1 MKARI
6 LILTVALAGAAFAQ
20 RYGGGLV
27 GGLASQPYGSVS
39 GFGSVLFPGTG
50 HAPLPSFGGSYS
62 RGGHYGGGYYGGS
75 NYGYGHRRYPPVAMY
90 PVFVGGYGYGY
101 GLMDDP
107 PPVQQQQPPQT
118 IVVQQPAPAQ
128 SAPTPSVVINQYF
141 KSDGPA
147 GPPEPQAFS
156 GQPGPAAAAVARSD
170 DKPTIYLIAMKDH
183 TIMPALGYWVEG
195 DMLTYITSQGNKN
208 SVSLTLVDKDFS
220 KQLNDERHIEFNL

>member
-6 LILTVALAGAAFAQ
+6 LILTVAVAGAAFAQ
-20 RYGGGLV
+20 RYGGYGNL

-39 GFGSVLFPGTG
+39 GYGSVLFPGTG
-50 HAPLPSFGGSYS
+50 HAPLPSFGGFYS
-62 RGGHYGGGYYGGS
+62 RGGHYGGGNYGG
-75 NYGYGHRRYPPVAMY
+75 NYGYGRRRYPPAAMY

-107 PPVQQQQPPQT
+107 PPAQQQQPPQT
-118 IVVQQPAPAQ
+118 IVVQQPPAQ
-128 SAPTPSVVINQYF
+128 AAPTPSVVINQYF

-147 GPPEPQAFS
+147 GGPEPQAMS
-156 GQPGPAAAAVARSD
+156 GPPGSAAQAVARSD

-195 DMLTYITSQGNKN
+195 DTLTYITSQGSKN

-220 KQLNDERHIEFNL
+220 KQLNDERHIEFSL

>member
-6 LILTVALAGAAFAQ
+6 LILTLAVAGAAFAQ
-20 RYGGGLV
+20 RYSGGL
-27 GGLASQPYGSVS
+27 SPQPYGSVS
-39 GFGSVLFPGTG
+39 GYGSVLFPGLG
-50 HAPLPSFGGSYS
+50 HPPLPSTGYGGYY
-62 RGGHYGGGYYGGS
+62 RGGHYGGGGYGHG
-75 NYGYGHRRYPPVAMY
+75 NGYGYGYRRYPPVAMY

-107 PPVQQQQPPQT
+107 PPAQQQQPPQT
-118 IVVQQPAPAQ
+118 IVVQQPPPAQ
-128 SAPTPSVVINQYF
+128 AAPTPSVIINQYF

-147 GPPEPQAFS
+147 GPPEQQS
-156 GQPGPAAAAVARSD
+156 AVAPMAPRAVSRSD

-195 DMLTYITSQGNKN
+195 DTLTYITSQGNKN

-220 KQLNDERHIEFNL
+220 KQLNDERHVEFNL

>member
-6 LILTVALAGAAFAQ
+6 LVLTLAVAGAAFAQ
-20 RYGGGLV
+20 RYGGGNV
-27 GGLASQPYGSVS
+27 GGLAPQPYGSVS

-50 HAPLPSFGGSYS
+50 HPPLPSFGLGG
-62 RGGHYGGGYYGGS
+62 RGHYGGGG
-75 NYGYGHRRYPPVAMY
+75 YGYGYGNRRYPPVAAY

-128 SAPTPSVVINQYF
+128 AAPAPSVIINQYF

-147 GPPEPQAFS
+147 GTPEPQTAYR
-156 GQPGPAAAAVARSD
+156 QPAATPVPAHSE

-183 TIMPALGYWVEG
+183 TIMPALGYWLEG
-195 DMLTYITSQGNKN
+195 DTLTYITSQGNKN
-208 SVSLTLVDKDFS
+208 SVSLTLVDRDFS
-220 KQLNDERHIEFNL
+220 KQLNDERHVEFSL